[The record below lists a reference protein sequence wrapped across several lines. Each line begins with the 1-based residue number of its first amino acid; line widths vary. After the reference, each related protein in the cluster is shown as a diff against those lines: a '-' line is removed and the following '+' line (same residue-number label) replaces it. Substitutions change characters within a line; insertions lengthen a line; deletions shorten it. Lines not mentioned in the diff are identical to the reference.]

1 MNFLAYGLYQLKN
14 WKKLKNWKSETVFTD
29 YIGKKKKSV
38 FADNVIIYIEKPTE
52 YTKELLE
59 LIIW

>member
-14 WKKLKNWKSETVFTD
+14 WKSKTVFTD

-38 FADNVIIYIEKPTE
+38 FADNVIIYIEKPME